1 MSKYGFG
8 FALLTILGLVLAVA
22 NVSKADTLSE
32 NFNELSTSL
41 NATNVGA
48 FTVTSGSVDV
58 IGGALFGSLCVSP
71 ESGNCVDLDG
81 STGIGGSISSG
92 MLTLAPG
99 TYTLSFD
106 LVGSQRGVT
115 TSTTVTLGSLYD
127 QTFLLASG
135 DTTSGIVSTTF
146 TVTSPT
152 SVPLIFTSNTPGN
165 IGALLDN
172 VDISSAVATPEPA
185 SLSLLALGLI
195 GIAGLRRKAL
205 GTR

>member
-81 STGIGGSISSG
+81 STGVGGSISSG
-92 MLTLAPG
+92 MLALAPG

-106 LVGSQRGVT
+106 LIGSQRGVT